1 MWIHQTDAGRK
12 VNQRSQAGAGTYAI
26 LVAAV
31 VCAAAT
37 MVVVD
42 GAQAPTDAPMVPIF
56 PEGGAMYLEAQARA
70 QAEQAQRAANTAKS
84 GSEIPDAVPAPDQ
97 PGYDEAAAVSIYTR

>member
-42 GAQAPTDAPMVPIF
+42 GTQAPTDAPMVPIF
-56 PEGGAMYLEAQARA
+56 PEGGAMYLEAQA
-70 QAEQAQRAANTAKS
+70 EQAQRAANTAKS
-84 GSEIPDAVPAPDQ
+84 GSEIPDAVPVPDQ